1 MPSCFQLPGSLSVTQ
16 QSLNAVGDSL
26 DVTVE
31 MLVVEANRYAST
43 DAGTYTY
50 YIQTTGDLNG
60 LITYTPADASY
71 NLDDA
76 YAFAGFSK
84 SNDASANIFLPEVSL
99 VSVAAG
105 LIDASNSTLHP
116 SAAAGGSFPVTLTL
130 AVSSVGLM
138 TGSITISG
146 ADVTCGVVD
155 SNLLAQVAYWD
166 ISGVSVPTVVANT
179 ADILD
184 ATVSASM
191 LTYNF
196 SSQLATILAYYNHMQ
211 MIESW
216 TIALAP
222 VAKATDN
229 TLSRYA
235 RNIGNAGNSQVF
247 AAGAKVM
254 AITPFS
260 YHVEILDHLGES
272 ITIVPAANVY
282 GLVAQI

>member
-31 MLVVEANRYAST
+31 MLVGEANRYAST

-50 YIQTTGDLNG
+50 YIQTTGDLNA
-60 LITYTPADASY
+60 LITYRAADPSY

-76 YAFAGFSK
+76 YSFAGFSK

-99 VSVAAG
+99 ISVAAG
-105 LIDASNSTLHP
+105 LIDASNSTLNA
-116 SAAAGGSFPVTLTL
+116 SAAPGGTFPVTLTL
-130 AVSSVGLM
+130 AVSSIGLM

-146 ADVTCGVVD
+146 SNVTCGVVD
-155 SNLLAQVAYWD
+155 TNLKAQVAYWD
-166 ISGVSVPTVVANT
+166 LSGVSVPTVVANT

-211 MIESW
+211 MIDSW
-216 TIALAP
+216 TVSLAA
-222 VAKATDN
+222 VASATDN

-235 RNIGNAGNSQVF
+235 RNIGNTGNSNVF
-247 AAGAKVM
+247 ASGAKVM

-260 YHVEILDHLGES
+260 YHVEILDHLGQA
-272 ITIVPAANVY
+272 ITIVPAADVY
-282 GLVAQI
+282 GLVAQL